1 MNTQGIHMKDIQIL
15 FTRHG
20 MTTLALAAAL
30 IVVSGCASVPKP
42 TEKMAVAEAS
52 VKRANTESTTDN
64 AAGQLQIAIAKL
76 ESAKQA
82 VAREDYAAAALL
94 AEQAEVDAQVAELHA
109 QSTQSRKAAQ
119 ESQGAAR
126 ALHEEINR
134 KTVR

>member
-1 MNTQGIHMKDIQIL
+1 MKIIKPRL
-15 FTRHG
+15 SRYG
-20 MTTLALAAAL
+20 LTTLALTAAL
-30 IVVSGCASVPKP
+30 MAASGCASTPKP

-52 VKRANTESTTDN
+52 VMRANTGATSDN
-64 AAGQLQIAIAKL
+64 AGSELQIAIAKL

-82 VAREDYAAAALL
+82 VAREDYAGAARF

-109 QSTQSRKAAQ
+109 QTTQSRKAAQ